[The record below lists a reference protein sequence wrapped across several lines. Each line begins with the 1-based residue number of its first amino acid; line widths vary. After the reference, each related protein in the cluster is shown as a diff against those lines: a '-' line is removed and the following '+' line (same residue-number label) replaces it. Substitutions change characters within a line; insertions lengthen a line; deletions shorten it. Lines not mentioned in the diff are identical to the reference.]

1 MKCLKDSNT
10 HCNKPSQDGIKPAM
24 PVLSCPFD
32 ARAEFDKLTALLH
45 GSNKW
50 AVEERMNYFAFFC
63 HGWNGRSNDGAW
75 Q

>member
-1 MKCLKDSNT
+1 MTWLKDSNT
-10 HCNKPSQDGIKPAM
+10 HCNKPSKDKIKPSM

-50 AVEERMNYFAFFC
+50 TVEERANHFAFFC